1 MAGCF
6 GEVPVVTVRKA
17 SERPR
22 NPMRATSQ
30 TFIGPSLV
38 ALTSKMLFEPF
49 ARELCDA
56 FERAGLFEKM
66 RGTGND
72 LEAFFTAKLRVRL
85 AVQFD
90 DDAVIATDDEK
101 RGGLDTRQGIA
112 REIRPAAARDDCFDH

>member
-22 NPMRATSQ
+22 NPMRATSK

-66 RGTGND
+66 RCARDD
-72 LEAFFTAKLRVRL
+72 LEAFFTAKMGISL

-90 DDAVIATDDEK
+90 DDVVIATDDEK
-101 RGGLDTRQGIA
+101 RGGLDTRKGIA
-112 REIRPAAARDDCFDH
+112 RKIRPAAA